1 MPQACRRDAAAEVKA
16 ADTLAVAPAVAEA
29 LATGAIT
36 RGHVDTLMRDLPA
49 GHRLAAVADPAVLAA
64 ARCHSIDGFKA
75 GMRDWQAHYDG
86 DLDGKRLAARQ
97 HANRRLSW
105 TTTSS
110 GMCQLR
116 AELAPDVGAMVTRV
130 IQTESERMWRQEDDR
145 APGPG

>member
-16 ADTLAVAPAVAEA
+16 ADTLAAAPAVAEA

-86 DLDGKRLAARQ
+86 DLDGRCLAAR
-97 HANRRLSW
+97 
-105 TTTSS
+105 
-110 GMCQLR
+110 
-116 AELAPDVGAMVTRV
+116 
-130 IQTESERMWRQEDDR
+130 
-145 APGPG
+145 